1 MCDTIDMA
9 NSLTLD
15 QARARWWHKQGL
27 AGTTKGSV
35 ASVIGSTGWLRTLGG
50 TDAYLAARAR
60 KPGMKRADLD
70 AALASGALRVVPA
83 ARGCIYVVPDRVVA
97 DLMALNV
104 GPWRTTT
111 EKDLA
116 KAKSSLAVVEKVA
129 KAVLAALTAPMTT
142 DALRKALPAGSI
154 PSFGEAGKKAGLSSP
169 LPLALRLLEFAGA
182 IERTLDGGR
191 LDSERYLW
199 RKAAWKVPAVSANPL
214 ATVIDAFLEFSG
226 PATLAQIAEWS
237 GRAQRDLKPVLEAL
251 GAVAI
256 EVEGMGPAWGKPG
269 DLAARPAPSGIAL
282 LGFEDNYVNNHG
294 LGLVADPKLHAIEVD
309 IWGSG
314 KPEAVGKARHVLSRT
329 IVRDGLVI
337 GFWEVDPG
345 AKSGVWTTFDKPP
358 KALAKQLDEAVAD
371 ASAFLLED
379 VGNAIT
385 FSLDTMELVQER
397 AKRVAKLAVAASK
410 TAR

>member
-1 MCDTIDMA
+1 MCDTIGMA
-9 NSLTLD
+9 NTLTLD
-15 QARARWWHKQGL
+15 QARALWWHKQGL

-35 ASVIGSTGWLRTLGG
+35 ASVVGGTGWLRTLGG

-60 KPGMKRADLD
+60 KPKMKRADLD

-104 GPWRTTT
+104 GPWRTAT

-116 KAKSSLAVVEKVA
+116 KAKSSMAVVDKLA

-169 LPLALRLLEFAGA
+169 LPLALRLLEFTGK
-182 IERTLDGGR
+182 IERTLGR
-191 LDSERYLW
+191 LDSEKYLW
-199 RKAAWKVPAVSANPL
+199 RKAAWTVPAASANPL
-214 ATVIDAFLEFSG
+214 ARVIDAFLDFSG
-226 PATLAQIAEWS
+226 PATLAQIVEWS
-237 GRAQRDLKPVLEAL
+237 GRAQRDLKPVLEEI
-251 GAVAI
+251 GAIAI
-256 EVEGMGPAWGKPG
+256 EIAGIGPAWGKPG
-269 DLAARPAPSGIAL
+269 DLKARSAPSGIAL

-345 AKSGVWTTFDKPP
+345 AKGGVWSTFDKPP
-358 KALAKQLDEAVAD
+358 KALAKQLDEVVAD
-371 ASAFLLED
+371 AAAFLLDD

-397 AKRVAKLAVAASK
+397 AKRVSSLGRK
-410 TAR
+410 

>member
-1 MCDTIDMA
+1 MCDTIGMA
-9 NSLTLD
+9 NTLTLD
-15 QARARWWHKQGL
+15 QARALWWHKQGL

-35 ASVIGSTGWLRTLGG
+35 ASVVGGTGWLRTLGG

-60 KPGMKRADLD
+60 KPKMKRADLD

-104 GPWRTTT
+104 GPWRTAT

-116 KAKSSLAVVEKVA
+116 KAKSSMAVVDKLA

-169 LPLALRLLEFAGA
+169 LPLALRLLEFTGK
-182 IERTLDGGR
+182 IERTLGR
-191 LDSERYLW
+191 LDSEKYLW
-199 RKAAWKVPAVSANPL
+199 RKAAWTVPAASANPL
-214 ATVIDAFLEFSG
+214 ARVIDAFLDFSG
-226 PATLAQIAEWS
+226 PATLAGI
-237 GRAQRDLKPVLEAL
+237 
-251 GAVAI
+251 
-256 EVEGMGPAWGKPG
+256 GPAWGKLG
-269 DLAARPAPSGIAL
+269 DLKARAAPSGIAL

-345 AKSGVWTTFDKPP
+345 AKGGVWSTFDKPP

-371 ASAFLLED
+371 AAAFLLDD

-397 AKRVAKLAVAASK
+397 AKRVSSLGRK
-410 TAR
+410 